1 MCNMKRFLV
10 VLIITIFCFNASFG
24 QSNHRLGFV
33 FGPNHFSL
41 RGSDFL
47 DEAKS
52 DYGVFF
58 GFSYEYK
65 FNKHLSLIT
74 GITLEQKIINY
85 DSQFSISFFNEL
97 EEYET
102 HDYSVET
109 KNKYQYFSL
118 PLLLKYN
125 IGKNNPFFVNGGF
138 FIATTGKNKK
148 STRITNETIGYSYN
162 NPTTNK
168 YNFVFAN
175 DIDGYDYGVSFGIGK
190 SFSLNS
196 KTNFSI
202 ELRDNLGL
210 VNAIS
215 GINNR
220 GVSGDIKTNTLNL
233 IAHLSFDL

>member
-10 VLIITIFCFNASFG
+10 VVIFAILSCTSFA

-52 DYGVFF
+52 DYGYFF

-65 FNKHLSLIT
+65 FNKNLSLVT
-74 GITLEQKIINY
+74 GITIEQKRINY
-85 DSQFSISFFNEL
+85 NTQFDYDFFNEQG
-97 EEYET
+97 EIVT

-125 IGKNNPFFVNGGF
+125 FGKDKSFFVNGGL
-138 FIATTGKNKK
+138 FIATSGKHKK
-148 STRITNETIGYSYN
+148 STKTTNETLGYSYT
-162 NPTTNK
+162 PTTGN
-168 YNFVFAN
+168 YNFPFAD
-175 DIDGYDYGVSFGIGK
+175 DIEGFDYGVSLGIGK
-190 SFSLNS
+190 SFKLNS
-196 KTNFSI
+196 KTNVSV
-202 ELRDNLGL
+202 ELRDNFGL
-210 VNAIS
+210 VNIIQDFDES
-215 GINNR
+215 ELK
-220 GVSGDIKTNTLNL
+220 STMKTNTLIL
-233 IAHLSFDL
+233 MIQLSYDL

>member
-1 MCNMKRFLV
+1 MSNMKRFLV
-10 VLIITIFCFNASFG
+10 VVIIAAFCCTTCFA

-52 DYGVFF
+52 EYGVFF

-65 FNKHLSLIT
+65 FNKRLSLVT
-74 GITLEQKIINY
+74 GVTLEQKRINY
-85 DSQFSISFFNEL
+85 SSQFSENYFNDQFEMT
-97 EEYET
+97 T
-102 HDYSVET
+102 HDYSIKT

-125 IGKNNPFFVNGGF
+125 IGKDKSFFVNGGF
-138 FIATTGKNKK
+138 FIATTVNNKK
-148 STRITNETIGYSYN
+148 STRITNETTGYSYT
-162 NPTTNK
+162 PTEN
-168 YNFVFAN
+168 YNFTFAG
-175 DIDGYDYGVSFGIGK
+175 DIDGFDYGDSFGIGK

-233 IAHLSFDL
+233 IAQLSFDL